1 MIKTTVEL
9 KQQVRDDLKEW
20 KDGQG
25 HKSMSDAIAALLRD
39 AQGGAGDD
47 GDDGDD
53 GENEDVP
60 RRRRKLNVRDALYSL
75 DILSERVG
83 MLEYLTG
90 FERGEVDLLIR
101 CLQEVIFH
109 PLFFC
114 SLLLW
119 VARWFVSRSLI

>member
-1 MIKTTVEL
+1 
-9 KQQVRDDLKEW
+9 
-20 KDGQG
+20 
-25 HKSMSDAIAALLRD
+25 MSDAIAALLRD